1 MPHLKAGRK
10 NPSGIPLMFAEP
22 DLGLG
27 GVSSDLHAPSG
38 LVSYGLGSPPPTQ
51 PVPISSDTI
60 LV

>member
-38 LVSYGLGSPPPTQ
+38 LVSYGLGSPPLLNQCLLAVTPY
-51 PVPISSDTI
+51 
-60 LV
+60 